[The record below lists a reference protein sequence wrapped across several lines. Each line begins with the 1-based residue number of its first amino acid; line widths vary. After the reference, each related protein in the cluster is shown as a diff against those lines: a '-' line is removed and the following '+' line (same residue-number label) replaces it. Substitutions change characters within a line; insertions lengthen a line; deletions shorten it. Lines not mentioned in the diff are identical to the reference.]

1 MIPAGALLTT
11 ITNSDVENNSMG
23 QINERRLFAASCIA
37 LVLTAMTF
45 AIRARLETV
54 FGPAGVGLTLEQIGY
69 AFMPA
74 FWGFTLAMIVGG
86 PIVDYL
92 GIKKGMWIAFVLHA
106 TGIVATFVATDLT
119 SLFLATV
126 FMGLGNG
133 MIEAVCNP
141 LVASMYPQQKTKML
155 NRFHLWWPAGIV
167 IGSILGYL
175 LMDIA
180 GLGWQILVATLF
192 IPLVIYGNLVRGQ
205 SFPLTERVEMGV
217 STADALKSLITPL
230 YLFIG
235 ACMMMSAAT
244 ELVTTQRIESLLA
257 ATGVNALLVLAFI
270 NGIMIVGRAFA
281 GPIQAKTSTVG
292 MLWFSAIFSF
302 VGMQLLAGASGS
314 FIFVAA
320 AIFALGITLFW
331 PTTLAFVSENLPQS
345 GAFGLSIMGGLGTL
359 SVSVIMPI
367 MGRVLD
373 NAVGTEAI
381 RTLSMLPA
389 ILIVLYGGLFLLRR
403 SKAKAAPIR

>member
-1 MIPAGALLTT
+1 MNEIH
-11 ITNSDVENNSMG
+11 
-23 QINERRLFAASCIA
+23 ERRLFAASCIA

-86 PIVDYL
+86 PIVDFL
-92 GIKKGMWIAFVLHA
+92 GMKKGMWIAFVLHA
-106 TGIVATFVATDLT
+106 AGIVATLVATDLT
-119 SLFLATV
+119 SLFAATIL
-126 FMGLGNG
+126 MGLGNG
-133 MIEAVCNP
+133 MVEAVCNP

-155 NRFHLWWPAGIV
+155 NRFHLWWPSGIV
-167 IGSILGYL
+167 IGSIAGYL

-180 GLGWQILVATLF
+180 GLSWQVLVATLF
-192 IPLVIYGNLVRGQ
+192 IPLVIYGWLFRGQ

-217 STADALKSLITPL
+217 STSDALKSLISPL
-230 YLFIG
+230 YLFVGI
-235 ACMMMSAAT
+235 CMMMSAAT
-244 ELVTTQRIESLLA
+244 ELGTTQRIESLLA

-281 GPIQAKTSTVG
+281 GPIQAKISTAG

-302 VGMQLLAGASGS
+302 IGMQLLTGATGS
-314 FIFVAA
+314 FVFVAA
-320 AIFALGITLFW
+320 AVFALGVTFFW
-331 PTTLAFVSENLPQS
+331 PTTLAFVSENVPQS
-345 GAFGLSIMGGLGTL
+345 GAFGLSIMGGLGML
-359 SVSVIMPI
+359 SVSVVLPV

-381 RTLSMLPA
+381 GTMSILPA
-389 ILIVLYGGLFLLRR
+389 ILIVLYGGLFFLRRAR
-403 SKAKAAPIR
+403 SKAAA

>member
-1 MIPAGALLTT
+1 MT
-11 ITNSDVENNSMG
+11 
-23 QINERRLFAASCIA
+23 QIKERRLFVASCIA

-92 GIKKGMWIAFVLHA
+92 GMRKGMWIAFVLHA
-106 TGIVATFVATDLT
+106 AGIIATLVATDLT
-119 SLFLATV
+119 SLFFATV
-126 FMGLGNG
+126 LMGLGNG
-133 MIEAVCNP
+133 MVEAVCNP

-175 LMDIA
+175 LMDVA
-180 GLGWQILVATLF
+180 GLGWQTMVATLF
-192 IPLVIYGNLVRGQ
+192 IPLAIYGYLFRGQ

-217 STADALKSLITPL
+217 STADALKSMLTPL
-230 YLFIG
+230 YWFIG
-235 ACMMMSAAT
+235 ACMMLSAAT
-244 ELVTTQRIESLLA
+244 ELGTTQRIESLLA
-257 ATGVNALLVLAFI
+257 STGVNALLVLAFI
-270 NGIMIVGRAFA
+270 NGIMIVGRAYA
-281 GPIQAKTSTVG
+281 GPIQARISTVG
-292 MLWFSAIFSF
+292 MLWFSAIVSF
-302 VGMQLLAGASGS
+302 IGMQLLVGASGS
-314 FIFVAA
+314 FVFVAA
-320 AIFALGITLFW
+320 AIFAVGITFFW

-345 GAFGLSIMGGLGTL
+345 GAFGLSIMGGLGAL
-359 SVSVIMPI
+359 SGSIILPI
-367 MGRVLD
+367 MGRMLD

-381 RTLSMLPA
+381 RTMSILPG
-389 ILIVLYGGLFLLRR
+389 ILIVLYGGLLFLRR
-403 SKAKAAPIR
+403 SKAKAAPAS

>member
-1 MIPAGALLTT
+1 
-11 ITNSDVENNSMG
+11 MG

-92 GIKKGMWIAFVLHA
+92 GMKKGMWIAFILHA
-106 TGIVATFVATDLT
+106 TGIVATLLATDLT

-133 MIEAVCNP
+133 MVEAVCNP
-141 LVASMYPQQKTKML
+141 LVASMYPKQKTKML
-155 NRFHLWWPAGIV
+155 NRFHLWWPSGIV
-167 IGSILGYL
+167 IGSIAGYL
-175 LMDIA
+175 LMDVA
-180 GLGWQILVATLF
+180 WLDWHLLVATLF
-192 IPLVIYGNLVRGQ
+192 IPLVIYGYLFRGQ

-217 STADALKSLITPL
+217 STADALKSMVSPL
-230 YLFIG
+230 YLFVG

-244 ELVTTQRIESLLA
+244 ELGTTQRIESLLS

-270 NGIMIVGRAFA
+270 NGIMIFGRAFA
-281 GPIQAKTSTVG
+281 GPIQARISTAG

-302 VGMQLLAGASGS
+302 FGMQLLSGASGS
-314 FIFVAA
+314 FVFVAA
-320 AIFALGITLFW
+320 AIFALGVTFFW

-345 GAFGLSIMGGLGTL
+345 GAFGLSIMGGLGML
-359 SVSVIMPI
+359 SVSVVLPI

-373 NAVGTEAI
+373 NAVGTGAI
-381 RTLSMLPA
+381 RTMSILPA
-389 ILIVLYGGLFLLRR
+389 ILIVLYGALFFVRSRR
-403 SKAKAAPIR
+403 AKATTAGA

>member
-1 MIPAGALLTT
+1 MNEIH
-11 ITNSDVENNSMG
+11 
-23 QINERRLFAASCIA
+23 ERRLFAASCIA

-86 PIVDYL
+86 PIVDFL
-92 GIKKGMWIAFVLHA
+92 GMKKGMWIAFVLHA
-106 TGIVATFVATDLT
+106 AGIVATLVATDLT
-119 SLFLATV
+119 SLFAATIL
-126 FMGLGNG
+126 MGLGNG
-133 MIEAVCNP
+133 MVEAVCNP

-155 NRFHLWWPAGIV
+155 NRFHLWWPSGIV
-167 IGSILGYL
+167 IGSIAGYL

-180 GLGWQILVATLF
+180 GLSWQVLVATLF
-192 IPLVIYGNLVRGQ
+192 IPLVIYGWLFRGQ

-217 STADALKSLITPL
+217 STSDALKSLISPL
-230 YLFIG
+230 YLFVGI
-235 ACMMMSAAT
+235 CMMMSAAT
-244 ELVTTQRIESLLA
+244 ELGTTQRIESLLA

-281 GPIQAKTSTVG
+281 GPIQAKISTAG

-302 VGMQLLAGASGS
+302 IGMQLLTGASGS
-314 FIFVAA
+314 FVFVAA
-320 AIFALGITLFW
+320 AVFALGVTFFW
-331 PTTLAFVSENLPQS
+331 PTTLAFVSENVPQS
-345 GAFGLSIMGGLGTL
+345 GAFGLSIMGGLGML
-359 SVSVIMPI
+359 SVSVVLPV

-381 RTLSMLPA
+381 GTMSILPA
-389 ILIVLYGGLFLLRR
+389 ILIVLYGGLFFLRRAR
-403 SKAKAAPIR
+403 SKAAA

>member
-1 MIPAGALLTT
+1 MSEIH
-11 ITNSDVENNSMG
+11 
-23 QINERRLFAASCIA
+23 ERRLFAASCVA

-92 GIKKGMWIAFVLHA
+92 GMKKGMWIAFALHA
-106 TGIVATFVATDLT
+106 TGIVATLVATDQT
-119 SLFLATV
+119 SLFAATV

-133 MIEAVCNP
+133 MVEAVCNP
-141 LVASMYPQQKTKML
+141 LVASMYPLQKTKML
-155 NRFHLWWPAGIV
+155 NRFHLWWPCGIV
-167 IGSILGYL
+167 IGSIAGYL

-180 GLGWQILVATLF
+180 ALSWQVLVATLF
-192 IPLVIYGNLVRGQ
+192 IPLVIYVSLFRGQ
-205 SFPLTERVEMGV
+205 SFPVTERVKMGV
-217 STADALKSLITPL
+217 STAHALKSMLSPL

-244 ELVTTQRIESLLA
+244 ELGTTQRIESLLA

-270 NGIMIVGRAFA
+270 NGIMIIGRAFA
-281 GPIQAKTSTVG
+281 GPIQAKISTAG

-302 VGMQLLAGASGS
+302 IGMQLLAGASGS
-314 FIFVAA
+314 FVFVAA
-320 AIFALGITLFW
+320 AIFALGVTFFW

-345 GAFGLSIMGGLGTL
+345 GAFGLSIMGGLGML
-359 SVSVIMPI
+359 SVSVVLPI

-381 RTLSMLPA
+381 RTMSILPA
-389 ILIVLYGGLFLLRR
+389 ILIVLYGGLFFLRR
-403 SKAKAAPIR
+403 ARRKAAASTA

>member
-1 MIPAGALLTT
+1 MNEIH
-11 ITNSDVENNSMG
+11 
-23 QINERRLFAASCIA
+23 ERRLFAASCIA

-86 PIVDYL
+86 PIVDFL
-92 GIKKGMWIAFVLHA
+92 GMKKGMWIAFVLHA
-106 TGIVATFVATDLT
+106 AGIVATLVATDLT
-119 SLFLATV
+119 SLFAATIL
-126 FMGLGNG
+126 MGLGNG
-133 MIEAVCNP
+133 MVEAVCNP

-155 NRFHLWWPAGIV
+155 NRFHLWWPSGIV
-167 IGSILGYL
+167 IGSIAGYL

-180 GLGWQILVATLF
+180 GLSWQVLVATLF
-192 IPLVIYGNLVRGQ
+192 IPLVIYGWLFRGQ

-217 STADALKSLITPL
+217 STSDALKSLISPL
-230 YLFIG
+230 YLFVGI
-235 ACMMMSAAT
+235 CMMMSAAT
-244 ELVTTQRIESLLA
+244 ELGTTQRIESLLA

-281 GPIQAKTSTVG
+281 GPIQAKISTAG

-302 VGMQLLAGASGS
+302 IGMQLLTGATGS
-314 FIFVAA
+314 FVFVAA
-320 AIFALGITLFW
+320 AVFALGVTFFW
-331 PTTLAFVSENLPQS
+331 PTTLAFVSENVPQS
-345 GAFGLSIMGGLGTL
+345 GAFGLSIMGGLGML
-359 SVSVIMPI
+359 SVSVVLPV

-381 RTLSMLPA
+381 GTMSILPA
-389 ILIVLYGGLFLLRR
+389 ILIVLYGGLFFLRR
-403 SKAKAAPIR
+403 ARSRAAA

>member
-1 MIPAGALLTT
+1 MDNDMNPIK
-11 ITNSDVENNSMG
+11 
-23 QINERRLFAASCIA
+23 ERRLFVASCIA
-37 LVLTAMTF
+37 LALTAMTF

-92 GIKKGMWIAFVLHA
+92 GMKKGMWIAFVLHA
-106 TGIVATFVATDLT
+106 AGIIATLVATDLT
-119 SLFLATV
+119 SLFFATV
-126 FMGLGNG
+126 LMGLGNG
-133 MIEAVCNP
+133 MVEAVCNP

-175 LMDIA
+175 LMDVA
-180 GLGWQILVATLF
+180 GLGWQTIVATLF
-192 IPLVIYGNLVRGQ
+192 IPLALYGYLFRGQ

-217 STADALKSLITPL
+217 STADALKSMLTPL

-235 ACMMMSAAT
+235 ACMMLSAAT
-244 ELVTTQRIESLLA
+244 ELGTTQRIESVLA
-257 ATGVNALLVLAFI
+257 STGVNALLVLAFI
-270 NGIMIVGRAFA
+270 NGIMIVGRAYA
-281 GPIQAKTSTVG
+281 GPIQAKISTVG
-292 MLWFSAIFSF
+292 MLWFSAIVSF
-302 VGMQLLAGASGS
+302 IGMQLLAGASGS
-314 FIFVAA
+314 FVFVAA
-320 AIFALGITLFW
+320 AIFAVGITLFW

-345 GAFGLSIMGGLGTL
+345 GAFGLSIMGGLGAL
-359 SVSVIMPI
+359 SGSIILPI
-367 MGRVLD
+367 MGRILD

-381 RTLSMLPA
+381 RTMSILPG
-389 ILIVLYGGLFLLRR
+389 ILIVLYGGLFFLRGKMLER
-403 SKAKAAPIR
+403 SRNSPASR

>member
-1 MIPAGALLTT
+1 
-11 ITNSDVENNSMG
+11 MG

-92 GIKKGMWIAFVLHA
+92 GMKKGMWIAFVLHA
-106 TGIVATFVATDLT
+106 AGIIATLVATDLT
-119 SLFLATV
+119 SLFFATV
-126 FMGLGNG
+126 LMGLGNG
-133 MIEAVCNP
+133 MVEAVCNP

-175 LMDIA
+175 LMDVA
-180 GLGWQILVATLF
+180 GLGWQTIVATLF
-192 IPLVIYGNLVRGQ
+192 IPLALYGYLFRGQ

-217 STADALKSLITPL
+217 STADALKSMLTPL

-235 ACMMMSAAT
+235 ACMMLSAAT
-244 ELVTTQRIESLLA
+244 ELGTTQRIESVLA
-257 ATGVNALLVLAFI
+257 STGVNALLVLAFI
-270 NGIMIVGRAFA
+270 NGIMIVGRAYA
-281 GPIQAKTSTVG
+281 GPIQAKIGTVG
-292 MLWFSAIFSF
+292 MLWFSAIVSF
-302 VGMQLLAGASGS
+302 IGLQILAGASGS
-314 FIFVAA
+314 FVFVAA
-320 AIFALGITLFW
+320 AIFAVGITFFW

-345 GAFGLSIMGGLGTL
+345 GAFGLSIMGGLGAL
-359 SVSVIMPI
+359 SGSIILPI
-367 MGRVLD
+367 MGRILD

-381 RTLSMLPA
+381 RTMSILPG
-389 ILIVLYGGLFLLRR
+389 ILIVLYGGLFFLRG
-403 SKAKAAPIR
+403 KTLEEV

>member
-1 MIPAGALLTT
+1 MSEIH
-11 ITNSDVENNSMG
+11 
-23 QINERRLFAASCIA
+23 ERRLFAASCIA

-74 FWGFTLAMIVGG
+74 FWGFTIAMIVGG

-92 GIKKGMWIAFVLHA
+92 GMKKGMWMALVLHA
-106 TGIVATFVATDLT
+106 IGIVATLLATDLT

-133 MIEAVCNP
+133 MVEAVCNP

-167 IGSILGYL
+167 IGSILGYVF
-175 LMDIA
+175 MDLA
-180 GLGWQILVATLF
+180 ALSWQVLVATLF
-192 IPLVIYGNLVRGQ
+192 IPLVIYGYLFRGQ

-217 STADALKSLITPL
+217 STTDALKSLVTPL

-235 ACMMMSAAT
+235 ACMMLSAAT
-244 ELVTTQRIESLLA
+244 EVGTTQRIESLLA
-257 ATGVNALLVLAFI
+257 STGVNALLVLAFI
-270 NGIMIVGRAFA
+270 NGIMIVGRAYA

-302 VGMQLLAGASGS
+302 VGMQLLANASGS
-314 FIFVAA
+314 FVFVAA
-320 AIFALGITLFW
+320 AIFAIGVTFFW

-359 SVSVIMPI
+359 SIAAVLPV

-373 NAVGTEAI
+373 NTVGNEAI
-381 RTLSMLPA
+381 RTMSVLPGV
-389 ILIVLYGGLFLLRR
+389 LIVLYGGLFFLRR
-403 SKAKAAPIR
+403 SKVKAAASS